1 MALQD
6 IILRSSSH
14 APLTT
19 KGSELTYTELDG
31 NFIEIYDA
39 VASINDISNIAPF
52 NITTT
57 YSGTEYVSYNGNIYV
72 HISATD
78 TTGILPDTDPT
89 KWQLTSIGALA
100 HQQNKD
106 SYLAFG
112 SASQVSA
119 TDLANIINYQ
129 VINVTYSAFMN
140 LVNTSTL
147 KVNRLYCITDTNA
160 HLDNSNYVNSSI
172 KLYIRT
178 ISTNQYSNRGFISFV
193 APKYDTFSV
202 YDYTNAYVIND
213 KVGYGLFVYQCI
225 DATANGDTPNNDVAS
240 WQLKSPISFP
250 AYYSTRFYDVDFIDN
265 NGIFYF
271 GKLYDK
277 NNNTF
282 GSTDFENGNIV
293 STQVNYNN
301 DIDTSSYWN
310 NMFGNANGVYSNKLV
325 SGSFINSK
333 GGYSPNSIGSNYL
346 VKSAI
351 TCDEFFN
358 GDIFNNQLQNVTLN
372 IPNGDFLGT
381 LANLKISFAVNTSL
395 NVDANTSINGGYM
408 NEQGSNIAVNLDITG
423 TSGVVELDSIL
434 NYADIYGVFEMD
446 CSGQMIDYLLKGNYY
461 CPIVIKPAT
470 AHQSLTIKIYD
481 LSSANNNNCVSSNYG
496 SGTYDLYTDNG
507 DYAVLEKV
515 NINGFDLWNVTYINK
530 IN

>member
-1 MALQD
+1 MAIQD
-6 IILRSSSH
+6 IILRSSTHS
-14 APLTT
+14 PLTT

-39 VASINDISNIAPF
+39 IASLSDVSGIAPF
-52 NITTT
+52 NIGTT
-57 YSGTEYVSYNGNIYV
+57 YTGTEYVSYNGNVYV
-72 HISATD
+72 HISATS
-78 TTGILPDTDPT
+78 TTGVLPDTDPT
-89 KWQLTSIGALA
+89 KWQLTSTGALA

-129 VINVTYSAFMN
+129 VINVTYSAFTT

-147 KVNRLYCITDTNA
+147 KVNRLYCITDTNSY
-160 HLDNSNYVNSSI
+160 LDNSTYVNSSI

-202 YDYTNAYVIND
+202 YDYTTPYVIND
-213 KVGYGLFVYQCI
+213 KVGYGLFVYECI
-225 DATANGDTPNNDVAS
+225 DATSNGDTPNNDVAS
-240 WQLKSPISFP
+240 WQLKSPTSFP

-265 NGIFYF
+265 NGVFYF
-271 GKLYDK
+271 GKIIDK

-282 GSTDFENGNIV
+282 GGNDFENGNIV
-293 STQVNYNN
+293 STSVNYNN
-301 DIDTSSYWN
+301 DIDTTSYWN
-310 NMFGNANGVYSNKLV
+310 NMFGNANGVYSNKLI
-325 SGSFINSK
+325 SGSYINSK

-358 GDIFNNQLQNVTLN
+358 GDIFGNQLQNVTLN
-372 IPNGDFLGT
+372 ILNGDFIGT

-395 NVDANTSINGGYM
+395 NVDANTSVNGGYM
-408 NEQGSNIAVNLDITG
+408 NEQGSNITAQIDITG
-423 TSGVVELDSIL
+423 LGVTIDLDSLL

-446 CSGQMIDYLLKGNYY
+446 CNGDMIEVLLKANYY
-461 CPIVIKPAT
+461 CPIIIKPIT
-470 AHQSLTIKIYD
+470 AHQSLTLKIYA
-481 LSSANNNNCVSSNYG
+481 LSGATNNNLVSTDY
-496 SGTYDLYTDNG
+496 SGNIDLYTDTN
-507 DYAVLEKV
+507 DYAVLEKI
-515 NINGFDLWNVTYINK
+515 NIGGIDLWNVTYINK
-530 IN
+530 IA